1 MVKVLMIKKDEP
13 VLQGLKDDLI
23 TEGYQVTMTRDGSL
37 GFQYARRNAF
47 DIIILD
53 LLLPRLSGLKICRQL
68 RGGGIRTPIIL
79 LAAHNQETEK
89 IRGLELG
96 ADDYV
101 TRPFKQRELFARM
114 KAILRRANFHN
125 NLISRLHFGDITIDF
140 SEFMVTKAGKTL
152 LLTNFEF
159 NLLKLLVFHPD
170 EVLSH
175 TFILEQIW
183 GNPIQF
189 PPRTL
194 DRHVSL
200 LRKKVEDDPAH
211 PKYILGV
218 GSKGYK
224 FQVAC

>member
-13 VLQGLKDDLI
+13 VLKRLKGDLI
-23 TEGYQVTMTRDGSL
+23 TEGYQVTMARDGWL
-37 GFQYARRNAF
+37 GFQYARRNVF

-53 LLLPRLSGLKICRQL
+53 LLLPQLSGLEICHQL

-79 LAAHNQETEK
+79 LAAHDQEFEK

-114 KAILRRANFHN
+114 KAILRRTNPHD

-140 SEFMVTKAGKTL
+140 SEFMVTKAGKAL

-170 EVLSH
+170 EILSH
-175 TFILEQIW
+175 AYILEQIW
-183 GNPIQF
+183 GNPFQL
-189 PPRTL
+189 PPRIL

-200 LRKKVEDDPAH
+200 LRKKVEDDPVH

-218 GSKGYK
+218 GSMGYK
-224 FQVAC
+224 FQVAH